1 MYKISAPIMAT
12 TVTKENRA
20 RYAEL
25 CKEAGVERIFLAT
38 SDLMRGAPK
47 NLKENVEYFQECGF
61 EVGIWTDTIG
71 HGVVLSHEE
80 GADCPSPYT
89 QMVDLFGKQLHH
101 ACCPL
106 DPAFQAEAAKRL
118 CALAETGASIIMLD
132 DDFRLSHHG
141 GDLSCGCPLH
151 MERISKLLGEP
162 ISLEELRPYLIS
174 GKENKYRSAW
184 LQAQSESLLEL
195 ATAFRKALDKEHPDT
210 NLCFCSCACLFDTD
224 GVDAEKLTR
233 ILAGKNQPIM
243 RLCGAPYWAA
253 KGRRHTLPAS
263 IECARLTASFM
274 DDSGIERMAE
284 GDVYPRP
291 RYTCPASFL
300 ELYDQAMRIDG
311 GYEGILKYMFDYVAG
326 PDFEPG
332 YLKFHQQSA
341 PIYQKLPKFF
351 PKGANAGVRIHI
363 RPHTY
368 EGADLDLIT
377 RPDSRTPYPADGAML
392 AGCGIPTI
400 YRGKGFCN
408 SVFGENAREYDLS
421 LLKEGTILD
430 ATAAMILM
438 ERGVDLGIEDAGAP
452 FEHTIA
458 FAHGKDATRKSLI
471 TEGAARLINPSL
483 KAGAEVEL
491 FYSEPSGSHP
501 LAYRYENQ
509 KGERFLVM
517 LFEGASTLRLC
528 GLLKCPSMQELLH
541 EELPW
546 VGRAPLP
553 AACFGNPELFLMAE
567 REEDS
572 ISIAL
577 LNCFA
582 DRALQ
587 PVVQL
592 DREYSRI
599 ECLNCEAS
607 LEGDRLI
614 LQSPLHGF
622 TFAAFK
628 CFE

>member
-1 MYKISAPIMAT
+1 MYKISVPIMAT
-12 TVTKENRA
+12 TVTRENRA

-25 CKEAGVERIFLAT
+25 CKEAGAERIFLAT
-38 SDLMRGAPK
+38 NDLMRGAPR

-61 EVGIWTDTIG
+61 EVGIWTDTLG
-71 HGVVLSHEE
+71 HGVVLSHVED
-80 GADCPSPYT
+80 ADLPSPYT

-118 CALAETGASIIMLD
+118 CALADTGADLIMLD
-132 DDFRLSHHG
+132 DDFRLSNHG

-151 MERISKLLGEP
+151 MERIEKILGEP
-162 ISLEELRPYLIS
+162 ISLEELRPHLIS
-174 GKENKYRSAW
+174 GKKNKYRSAW
-184 LQAQSESLLEL
+184 LRAQSESLLEL
-195 ATAFRKALDKEHPDT
+195 ASALRKAMDQEHADT
-210 NLCFCSCACLFDTD
+210 TLCFCTAPSLFD
-224 GVDAEKLTR
+224 VDHIDAKKLAK
-233 ILAGKNQPIM
+233 ILAGKNPPLM
-243 RLCGAPYWAA
+243 RMSGAPYWAA
-253 KGRRHTLPAS
+253 KPRRHTLPAS

-300 ELYDQAMRIDG
+300 ELYDQAVRVDG
-311 GYEGILKYMFDYVAG
+311 GYEGILKYMADYVAG
-326 PDFEPG
+326 PDFELG
-332 YLKFHQQSA
+332 YFKFHQQSA
-341 PIYQKLPKFF
+341 PIYQKLPELF
-351 PKGANAGVRIHI
+351 PKGANRGVRIQI

-392 AGCGIPTI
+392 AGCGIPSI

-438 ERGVDLGIEDAGAP
+438 ERGVDLGIANAGALL
-452 FEHTIA
+452 ERTVS
-458 FAHGKDATRKSLI
+458 FAHGKDAARKSLV
-471 TEGAARLINPSL
+471 TEGNLRLIDPSL
-483 KAGAEVEL
+483 KAGAEAEL

-528 GLLKCPSMQELLH
+528 GLLRCPSMQELLASA
-541 EELPW
+541 LPW
-546 VGRAPLP
+546 LGRGPLP
-553 AACFGNPELFLMAE
+553 AACIGNPEATLMAE
-567 REEDS
+567 ETDDGLS
-572 ISIAL
+572 LAL
-577 LNCFA
+577 FNCFA
-582 DRALQ
+582 DPLLE
-587 PVVQL
+587 PTITL
-592 DREYSRI
+592 GEEYSALESFGCKATLQGKSLRI
-599 ECLNCEAS
+599 E
-607 LEGDRLI
+607 
-614 LQSPLHGF
+614 SPIHGF
-622 TFAAFK
+622 TSAFFRLIK
-628 CFE
+628 